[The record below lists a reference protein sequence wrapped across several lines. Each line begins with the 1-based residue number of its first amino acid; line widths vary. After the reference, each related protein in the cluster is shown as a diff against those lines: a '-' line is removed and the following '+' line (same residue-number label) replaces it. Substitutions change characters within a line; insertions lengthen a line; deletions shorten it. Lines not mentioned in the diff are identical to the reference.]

1 MKQWLTDRFALKR
14 RKQATVIDQL
24 GQKVRASSAFPLVSS
39 SKKYSLLFAP
49 SNSVTLSLF
58 IAEPAGKARQR
69 SSIAKEI
76 WYPIKPRNCGC
87 DVIVT

>member
-1 MKQWLTDRFALKR
+1 MKKWLTDRFALKR

-24 GQKVRASSAFPLVSS
+24 GQKVRASSAFSLVSS

-58 IAEPAGKARQR
+58 IYFEQ
-69 SSIAKEI
+69 
-76 WYPIKPRNCGC
+76 C
-87 DVIVT
+87 